1 MVLCCIDH
9 ISHSVVSSFLVVAR
23 FVDLKV
29 VDLLLFTVKFPV
41 VDGTD
46 ARGGAQVVAVGA
58 PVFTHRSHSS
68 KGDVSWS
75 KHSAIVTDQ
84 MMVLESFRHM
94 VCNHRIRF
102 TPLVYSALVVR
113 IMLYHIATAILRID
127 TGTFRNF
134 RRPVAK
140 RE

>member
-1 MVLCCIDH
+1 MQAFMVLCCIDH

-84 MMVLESFRHM
+84 MMVLESLQAYGPVTTEYALRLW
-94 VCNHRIRF
+94 F
-102 TPLVYSALVVR
+102 TARWL
-113 IMLYHIATAILRID
+113 
-127 TGTFRNF
+127 
-134 RRPVAK
+134 
-140 RE
+140 